1 MVFDPATLNRAA
13 RVLRS
18 VSPEL
23 PADAALRRELAAQR
37 ALSGAAKQAV
47 VRAVFAYFRWRKR
60 LESEP
65 RWSVPEEERRLLRR
79 YLMLEVHVAAMIPL
93 FAVVMARGLAR

>member
-13 RVLRS
+13 RVLRA

-23 PADAALRRELAAQR
+23 PADAALRSELAAQR

-47 VRAVFAYFRWRKR
+47 ARAVFAYFRWRSWLDAR
-60 LESEP
+60 ES
-65 RWSVPEEERRLLRR
+65 
-79 YLMLEVHVAAMIPL
+79 
-93 FAVVMARGLAR
+93 